1 MEGGSQAAAL
11 EPRRTSRSSFTC
23 ELFDEAASD
32 VADGGVTLLDTL
44 RVSRGDIQEKINLAG
59 ELPTRLRAESHE
71 GRAGNAPG
79 FHSATDDV
87 PIAARRQRPRNLDA
101 CDG

>member
-1 MEGGSQAAAL
+1 MEGGRQAAAL
-11 EPRRTSRSSFTC
+11 EPLRTSRSSFTC

-59 ELPTRLRAESHE
+59 ELPTLGLLPLVE
-71 GRAGNAPG
+71 
-79 FHSATDDV
+79 SATRMSCLPTSDSICREKIRSN
-87 PIAARRQRPRNLDA
+87 P
-101 CDG
+101 